1 MGPMEMFVK
10 VPFALELVVTD
21 TTLKVWLSGCHVY
34 VLYVLLEVARRAI
47 GALAD
52 GARQRFKAAHDPCT
66 QGTKEKKAI
75 SHNKASK
82 TSTAEETDRVRERRG
97 HMEDEEDTKNDH
109 EERNKK
115 DRNIRL
121 VKEGRWKW

>member
-1 MGPMEMFVK
+1 MMCTMKVFVK
-10 VPFALELVVTD
+10 IPFTLELVVTN
-21 TTLKVWLSGCHVY
+21 TALKVGFSSCHVY

-82 TSTAEETDRVRERRG
+82 TSRVKSEALTEKDRDRVKE
-97 HMEDEEDTKNDH
+97 H
-109 EERNKK
+109 EMMRSNLCTLKY
-115 DRNIRL
+115 R
-121 VKEGRWKW
+121 